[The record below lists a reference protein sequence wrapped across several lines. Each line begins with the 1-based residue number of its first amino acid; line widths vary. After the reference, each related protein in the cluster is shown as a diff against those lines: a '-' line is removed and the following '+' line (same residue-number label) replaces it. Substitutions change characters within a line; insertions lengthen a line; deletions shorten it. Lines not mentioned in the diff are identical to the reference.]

1 MTGKKHSEAP
11 LLSIG
16 AFARVAGVTVKAL
29 RHWDERG
36 LLRAASADSETGYRR
51 YRLEQL
57 TAVDMLERSRDMG
70 LPMAELRALAESLGF
85 PAVSDL
91 PPESVFRVAR
101 GRLAE
106 ARERLL
112 RSERYLES
120 AEGRSRE
127 EAELER
133 RGTAVCQKPARIWHV
148 SEAVSAGLAE
158 GLPDGELQRM
168 LSDFLEDLKR
178 RGTERGC
185 DWGLLAKREGQG
197 ARVSVFIE
205 AGEGAETA
213 AEHEAAGLLS
223 VPAGRF
229 ASELVRPRGPLWP
242 EIAERIAKAEEGSL
256 LAFHLCG
263 WLRAPGGGMTW
274 EAERVTPSSS

>member
-1 MTGKKHSEAP
+1 MREKKNLQTAP

-16 AFARVAGVTVKAL
+16 AFARVSGVTVKAL

-36 LLRAASADSETGYRR
+36 LLRAASADAGTGYRR
-51 YRLEQL
+51 YRLTQL
-57 TAVDMLERSRDMG
+57 TSVDMLERARDMG
-70 LPMAELRALAESLGF
+70 LPMAELRALAGSEGLSG
-85 PAVSDL
+85 VSEI
-91 PPESVFRVAR
+91 PPETIFQVAR
-101 GRLAE
+101 GRLAQ

-120 AEGRSRE
+120 AERRSRE

-133 RGTAVCQKPARIWHV
+133 RRTAVSDKPARLWHV
-148 SEAVSAGLAE
+148 SQGVPADLAE
-158 GLPDGELQRM
+158 GLPDSELQKM

-185 DWGLLAKREGQG
+185 DWGLLARREGRG

-205 AGEGAETA
+205 AGAEGISAEDA
-213 AEHEAAGLLS
+213 SGFLE

-229 ASELVRPRGPLWP
+229 ASGLVRPEGPLWP
-242 EIAERIAKAEEGSL
+242 EIAGRIGEAEEGSL
-256 LAFHLCG
+256 IAFHLCG
-263 WLRAPGGGMTW
+263 WLRAPGDAMTW
-274 EAERVTPSSS
+274 EAEGISPSSS